1 MASTKTVS
9 RTRGKKAAGTPARS
23 STTKPA
29 GAGTGRRGATAA
41 SASGVGEVAPSQR
54 RRAGAGEA
62 MSAPSAS
69 AQAVRAAP
77 PRRRAAASSTAAPA
91 RRSGTPAKRPKTA
104 VDPLAKLRAQV
115 IEGLERIKARDIR
128 EIDVRGR
135 ASFADLLVIASGTS
149 TTHVKSIADE
159 VIRHA
164 KRIGAQPLG
173 VEGAREAEWVLVD
186 LGDIVVHVMLPR
198 VREFYALERLW
209 TVGAEEPAAAAS
221 A

>member
-1 MASTKTVS
+1 
-9 RTRGKKAAGTPARS
+9 
-23 STTKPA
+23 
-29 GAGTGRRGATAA
+29 
-41 SASGVGEVAPSQR
+41 
-54 RRAGAGEA
+54 
-62 MSAPSAS
+62 MSAPSAP
-69 AQAVRAAP
+69 AKAARAAA
-77 PRRRAAASSTAAPA
+77 PRRRGVEPSTAAPA
-91 RRSGTPAKRPKTA
+91 RGTKSPAKRSRAA
-104 VDPLAKLRAQV
+104 VDPVAKLRAQV

-209 TVGAEEPAAAAS
+209 TVGAEEPAGAMPA
-221 A
+221 